1 MTAAALRQTKAS
13 RNIADASHERRDW
26 STVLV
31 KLTTISA
38 RAVFPM
44 RYPLMV
50 LFVALTTV
58 HAQDASE
65 KIITGTFG
73 RDLTAEAT
81 TSFRGDTP
89 KLYLRWHGQGLEAGD
104 KVRCIWIAEDVGN
117 EAPVNYH
124 IDDSVVTVDAAEF
137 ASSFTL
143 TRPKNGWP
151 NGKYRAEIYIG
162 DRLTQTFPFTIE
174 PAAD

>member
-1 MTAAALRQTKAS
+1 MLP
-13 RNIADASHERRDW
+13 
-26 STVLV
+26 V

-38 RAVFPM
+38 RAVFRM
-44 RYPLMV
+44 HYPLML
-50 LFVALTTV
+50 LFFALTTV
-58 HAQDASE
+58 HAQDTSE
-65 KIITGTFG
+65 KTITGTFG

-89 KLYLRWHGQGLEAGD
+89 KLYLRWQGQRLEAGD

-117 EAPVNYH
+117 EAPANYH

-143 TRPKNGWP
+143 TRPKDGWP